1 MLYVQR
7 LATAFFLQT
16 AEASR
21 EFDRCFPGQRDR
33 CSALLM
39 WAEEEV
45 EWFAERLDKQV
56 FNSQSAISVVAA
68 CVAFLRRPT
77 FQPGYKVL
85 WIMSCVIPQ
94 RPFQRI
100 YTCTATYS
108 PIDCF
113 SYIWKLFSETN

>member
-1 MLYVQR
+1 MKNVRPEGSTVLYVQR
-7 LATAFFLQT
+7 LATAFFLQS

-56 FNSQSAISVVAA
+56 FNMIIII
-68 CVAFLRRPT
+68 FHTIITIIIL
-77 FQPGYKVL
+77 
-85 WIMSCVIPQ
+85 
-94 RPFQRI
+94 
-100 YTCTATYS
+100 
-108 PIDCF
+108 
-113 SYIWKLFSETN
+113 E